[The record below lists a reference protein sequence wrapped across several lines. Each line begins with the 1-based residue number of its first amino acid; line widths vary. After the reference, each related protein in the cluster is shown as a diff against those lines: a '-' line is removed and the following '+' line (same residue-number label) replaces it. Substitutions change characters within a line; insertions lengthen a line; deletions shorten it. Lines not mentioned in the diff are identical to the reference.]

1 MVLFWYPGGTC
12 FVPKTYCEALKLFE
26 METILSIRAR
36 AIPEQLPAVSAK
48 VGTEKCLTSNLYIH
62 VVIHFNYN
70 DVGNYGYIYFGLSWP
85 QRKQNLDNIS
95 MALLSTMPLTFSLS
109 QQDDLHVFQD
119 LAKYPYNVGLL
130 PSNFHEKFK
139 YTMTTPINM

>member
-12 FVPKTYCEALKLFE
+12 FAPKTYCEALKLFE

-48 VGTEKCLTSNLYIH
+48 VGTEKCLTSNLPYIH

-85 QRKQNLDNIS
+85 QRKQSLDNIS
-95 MALLSTMPLTFSLS
+95 MTLLSTMPFNIF
-109 QQDDLHVFQD
+109 LHHNRMICMYSRV
-119 LAKYPYNVGLL
+119 LL
-130 PSNFHEKFK
+130 HIPIMLDFFPAISTKSSN
-139 YTMTTPINM
+139 TP